1 MTVSS
6 QMHSVRNINTA
17 FIIAETDIYYQL
29 LQYGQ
34 SAQRK
39 TLESGQECRN
49 FVMIIITFVGTFLSV
64 LKAAQKTLMAWV
76 KLQKPAFSANE
87 GG

>member
-6 QMHSVRNINTA
+6 QMHSVKNINIA
-17 FIIAETDIYYQL
+17 FIIPKTDIYDQL

-34 SAQRK
+34 PAQRK

-49 FVMIIITFVGTFLSV
+49 FVMIIIKFVGTFLKHSELYSKENPHHV
-64 LKAAQKTLMAWV
+64 
-76 KLQKPAFSANE
+76 
-87 GG
+87 G